1 MFLNDL
7 RIGEAV
13 KFENGIYAV
22 AIGNGTFDVNGNII
36 ECGKDI
42 RVVEVSDLNKISRF
56 GAGYEKSS
64 TAPKT
69 TKRKKPEKV
78 ISHYV
83 NTENKEEADV
93 KKYQMVE
100 RMFNNIHEKCFNKD
114 RNMLEFKTME
124 DEYNYKLLENEKNKY
139 KPVYKETSEV
149 DDIDENVVDDKQSMK
164 EKFPVKV
171 IGYYNKSDTKYIET
185 SIRHGKAMYGK
196 DLGTYRFHAS
206 QYIRDYLEYL
216 AQNQK
221 LELSLPKDINNMKD
235 ICVND
240 IKLFSDND
248 LEHLDLLQTEYTY
261 HLDLDDAKDMLS
273 FANKKIDFCVRLI
286 LSGGL
291 DKGERLNLV
300 NALDDVLAT
309 MSKKRTTAN
318 DTKHIISVVE
328 ELKATLVTP
337 AMQVSHTANNHV
349 NPS

>member
-42 RVVEVSDLNKISRF
+42 RVVEVSDINKITIF
-56 GAGYEKSS
+56 GTGNNKDSV
-64 TAPKT
+64 PKT

-83 NTENKEEADV
+83 NSETKEEADV

-100 RMFNNIHEKCFNKD
+100 RMFNNIHDKCFNKD

-139 KPVYKETSEV
+139 KPVYKETSEI
-149 DDIDENVVDDKQSMK
+149 DDTDENDVDDKQSMK
-164 EKFPVKV
+164 EKFPVTV

-216 AQNQK
+216 ANNQK
-221 LELSLPKDINNMKD
+221 LELSLPKDPTNMKD

-240 IKLFSDND
+240 TKLFSDND
-248 LEHLDLLQTEYTY
+248 LGHLDILQSEYTY

-337 AMQVSHTANNHV
+337 AIQVSHTANNHV